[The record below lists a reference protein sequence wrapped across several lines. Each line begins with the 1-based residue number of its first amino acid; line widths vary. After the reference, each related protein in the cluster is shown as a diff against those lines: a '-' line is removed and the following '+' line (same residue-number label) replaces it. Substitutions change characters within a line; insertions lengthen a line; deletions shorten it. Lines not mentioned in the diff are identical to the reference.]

1 LLHQTALLV
10 GTKKDEMQG
19 CTAKIR
25 TSIPSSHLLNLVV
38 MPKNLVI
45 VESPA
50 KAKTIEKYLGKGFV
64 VKSSYG
70 HVRDLPK
77 HDQAIDIQNDFE
89 PTYEILEDKQE
100 VIKDL
105 RRIAEDSETIWLA
118 TDDDREGEAI
128 SWHLKEAL
136 ELDTRKVKRIVFRE
150 ITKTAILQA
159 IQKPRAIDNH
169 LVDAQQARRI
179 LDRIVGFELSPLLWK
194 KVKFGLSAGRVQSAA
209 VRVVVEREMEIEK
222 FNSEAY
228 FRLQAELEAEKRSLQ
243 AELSRRLENEGQA
256 QDFLQGCK
264 SAIFRVENL
273 EKKTVKKSPTPPFTT
288 STLQQEASR
297 KLGYSVGQTMSL
309 AQKLYEAGHI
319 SYMRTDS
326 VSLSQEARNNAAAA
340 IEQNYGAKYVQS
352 RQYTTKSSSAQE
364 AHEAIRPTN
373 FAAKE
378 AGADAQQKRLY
389 DLIWKRAIASQMA
402 DASIERTIV
411 TINIEK
417 DEAVAKTATLPLPT
431 DKFKATG
438 EVVLFDG
445 FLRVYLESTDDED
458 DEGAKSVIPPLQ
470 IGQVLDLNFIKATES
485 FTRPKPRYTEA
496 ALVKALEELGI
507 GRPSTYAPIISTILK
522 REYVVKE
529 SREGKKR
536 PYKELVLKENQI
548 ETQVKTEIA
557 GAEKNKLFPT
567 DLGIM
572 VNAFLTQHFSN
583 IVDLSFTAQVEEQFD
598 HIAEGKLKWRDMLRF
613 FYQDFHPQVQ
623 KVEENADFASTANS
637 RILGIDPKT
646 GRSVIARMG
655 RYGALVELKS
665 ENENEKSHFA
675 SLKKGQYLNSIT
687 LEEALEL
694 FKLPRTVGE
703 YEGKEMIAAIGRFG
717 PYIRHDGKFYAIPKE
732 KDPLTISQDE
742 GIEIIE
748 AKRKADAEK
757 NILEFPQN
765 PEVKVLN
772 GRYGPYIS
780 YQGQNIKIPK
790 DKVPNELTLEECL
803 ELIEKSPKKPKKA
816 MTKPAKTTTKTTEA
830 NAAETADAKVKK
842 TPTER
847 LSQKTS
853 AEPKPTTKKAAAQK
867 TTAKTKT
874 EKKK

>member
-1 LLHQTALLV
+1 
-10 GTKKDEMQG
+10 
-19 CTAKIR
+19 
-25 TSIPSSHLLNLVV
+25 

-50 KAKTIEKYLGKGFV
+50 KAKTIENYLGKDFV

-77 HDQAIDIQNDFE
+77 HNQAIDIQNNFE
-89 PTYEILEDKQE
+89 PTYEISEDKQQ
-100 VIKDL
+100 VIKEL
-105 RRIAEDSETIWLA
+105 RRIAEDAETIWLA

-159 IQKPRAIDNH
+159 IQKPRSIDDH
-169 LVDAQQARRI
+169 LVEAQQARRI
-179 LDRIVGFELSPLLWK
+179 LDRIVGFELSPVLWK

-222 FNSEAY
+222 FDSEAY
-228 FRLQAELEAEKRSLQ
+228 FRLQAEFEAEKRSLQ

-256 QDFLQGCK
+256 QGFLQGCK

-273 EKKTVKKSPTPPFTT
+273 EKKAVKKSPTPPFTT

-309 AQKLYEAGHI
+309 AQRLYEAGHI

-326 VSLSQEARNNAAAA
+326 VSLSKEARNNAAAA
-340 IEQNYGAKYVQS
+340 IEQSYGAKYVHS

-373 FAAKE
+373 FAARE
-378 AGADAQQKRLY
+378 VGADAQQKRLY

-402 DASIERTIV
+402 DADIERTIV
-411 TINIEK
+411 TISIEK
-417 DEAVAKTATLPLPT
+417 DKEIAKTASLPLPA

-438 EVVLFDG
+438 EVILFDG
-445 FLRVYLESTDDED
+445 FLRVYLESTDEEED
-458 DEGAKSVIPPLQ
+458 DEAKNVIPPLQ
-470 IGQVLDLNFIKATES
+470 IGQVLDLNFMKATES

-507 GRPSTYAPIISTILK
+507 GRPSTYAPTISTILK

-536 PYKELVLKENQI
+536 PYKELTLKENQI
-548 ETQVKTEIA
+548 KTQVKTEMT

-572 VNAFLTQHFSN
+572 VNTFLTQHFSN
-583 IVDLSFTAQVEEQFD
+583 IIDLSFTAQVEEQFD

-623 KVEENADFASTANS
+623 KVEENADFASAANS
-637 RILGIDPKT
+637 RNLGTDPKT

-665 ENENEKSHFA
+665 EEEDEKSQFA

-703 YEGKEMIAAIGRFG
+703 YEGKEMVAAVGRFG
-717 PYIRHDGKFYAIPKE
+717 PYIRHDSKFYSIPKE
-732 KDPLTISQDE
+732 KDPLAISQEE

-748 AKRKADAEK
+748 AKRKADAQK
-757 NILEFPQN
+757 NILDFPEN
-765 PEVKVLN
+765 PDVKVLN
-772 GRYGPYIS
+772 GRYGPYIA

-790 DKVPNELTLEECL
+790 DKVPSELTLAECL
-803 ELIEKSPKKPKKA
+803 ELIEKSPKKPTKAIAKPTKVATKATKATDAKAKKA
-816 MTKPAKTTTKTTEA
+816 PAKR
-830 NAAETADAKVKK
+830 V
-842 TPTER
+842 
-847 LSQKTS
+847 S
-853 AEPKPTTKKAAAQK
+853 KKAATEPKTVAKKATVKK
-867 TTAKTKT
+867 TTAKAKT